1 MNRPESDRPESDR
14 PELNR
19 PGPNPPDSDHWLTRP
34 GTIRLIWRVFIA
46 VLAAT
51 VLAQLLIII
60 KGYFGVDG
68 WFGFGA
74 AYGFLACLAMVLFA
88 KLLGAVLKRDENYY
102 SERARDD

>member
-1 MNRPESDRPESDR
+1 MNRPELDRPESNRPESD
-14 PELNR
+14 
-19 PGPNPPDSDHWLTRP
+19 HWLVRP

-51 VLAQLLIII
+51 VLAQLLIAI

-88 KLLGAVLKRDENYY
+88 KLLGVVLKRDENYY